1 MCTTGCGTDGSF
13 YSTKWNTCWS
23 ECSIAL
29 QHLTDSII
37 LILYCVKCKCL
48 TSIKIALLL
57 FEEIWAG
64 SNDPWDRRLLLE
76 ITELQWWA
84 EAANTPLHSE
94 VGWTHRGFRL
104 DVSRNLPYE
113 SQNFRTMSGNRVPK
127 RKIWSEI
134 PIPRNGR
141 SKFSPDVVS
150 FYAEKILF
158 VIVGKIFEHI

>member
-1 MCTTGCGTDGSF
+1 MLPSSVCWRQHAMHHIDGASIDWRLLQCLMSG
-13 YSTKWNTCWS
+13 ST
-23 ECSIAL
+23 
-29 QHLTDSII
+29 
-37 LILYCVKCKCL
+37 
-48 TSIKIALLL
+48 LLL
-57 FEEIWAG
+57 ALGYVGAG
-64 SNDPWDRRLLLE
+64 PMKGQHWITWRRINQWESRVSRSTLFLLLCYLV
-76 ITELQWWA
+76 T
-84 EAANTPLHSE
+84 LHSE

-158 VIVGKIFEHI
+158 VIVGKIFEQI